1 MYRNID
7 VLGHQISVSVSVLR
21 HKTRKHS
28 ELQQA
33 NDHVYRFI
41 VLLSQRCLYSTECFP
56 LTSQTSYVSPSIT
69 VITPKLVLFL
79 WFFYTGLAQSTL
91 ASYMSW
97 KAHAHTHTHTQTTF
111 LFHPYTHTAHWTHSL
126 VVRRSRGHVIVRAGL
141 SVAACCL
148 ALLMMQQSKGECH
161 VTKIIDHY

>member
-79 WFFYTGLAQSTL
+79 WFFILAWHSHTN
-91 ASYMSW
+91 
-97 KAHAHTHTHTQTTF
+97 KRHFFFTHTHTE
-111 LFHPYTHTAHWTHSL
+111 TARWTHSL

-148 ALLMMQQSKGECH
+148 TLLMMQQSKGECH

>member
-79 WFFYTGLAQSTL
+79 WFFILAWHSQHL
-91 ASYMSW
+91 QVICHEKHM
-97 KAHAHTHTHTQTTF
+97 HTHTHTHKRHF
-111 LFHPYTHTAHWTHSL
+111 FFTHTHTETAH
-126 VVRRSRGHVIVRAGL
+126 
-141 SVAACCL
+141 
-148 ALLMMQQSKGECH
+148 
-161 VTKIIDHY
+161 

>member
-21 HKTRKHS
+21 HKTTKHS
-28 ELQQA
+28 EIQQG

-56 LTSQTSYVSPSIT
+56 LTSKTSYVSPSIT
-69 VITPKLVLFL
+69 VITPKLMLFL
-79 WFFYTGLAQSTL
+79 CFFYTGLAQSTL

-97 KAHAHTHTHTQTTF
+97 KAHAHTHKLHFFFTRTHTE
-111 LFHPYTHTAHWTHSL
+111 TAHWTHSL

-141 SVAACCL
+141 SVTACCL
-148 ALLMMQQSKGECH
+148 TLLMMQQSKGECH

>member
-79 WFFYTGLAQSTL
+79 WFFYTGLAQSH
-91 ASYMSW
+91 
-97 KAHAHTHTHTQTTF
+97 KQTTF
-111 LFHPYTHTAHWTHSL
+111 LFHPYTHRDCTLNALISCASL
-126 VVRRSRGHVIVRAGL
+126 TRACHCPCWPLCRSLL
-141 SVAACCL
+141 SRTVNDATIQGGVPCDKDYRS
-148 ALLMMQQSKGECH
+148 LLSTM
-161 VTKIIDHY
+161 VFLFIL